1 MTDFVQVSTAT
12 QSCEQAVDLARSVV
26 QSRLAAGARII
37 GPVTSAFWQDG
48 AFGTG
53 EE

>member
-1 MTDFVQVSTAT
+1 M
-12 QSCEQAVDLARSVV
+12 ARSVV